1 MPMVQLLG
9 ILERLEE
16 ITEVVLTSQAIQK
29 YRPDIDGIRAV
40 AILSVVLYHASVPM
54 FTGGFT
60 GVDIF
65 FVISGYLI
73 GGHIVSEV
81 DLKTFTFSSFYRRR
95 AKRILPAFYL
105 MMAFAILVAIALL
118 SPYELYRFSRTAFA
132 TILSA
137 SNIFMAK
144 TGNYFRPNKDTD
156 PLLMTWSL
164 GVEEQFYLVIPA
176 LLFLLMRFWRRV
188 LFPAVLVVCVI
199 SFLFSWY
206 LLKKDPNATFYLLP
220 SRAWELGAGVLLAI
234 VEVNPKYKITS
245 ARVASI
251 LSLAGLALMVA
262 PIFLLKPSTPFPGPA
277 ALPSVLGTVLFIAG
291 AASWINRKLLS
302 VAPMIFIGKVSYSW
316 YLWHWPLLAFLRIGA
331 GRQLTLAESSLA
343 VLFAFVA
350 AVVSYYLV
358 EQPFRM
364 SSLAPLPLLSRYAA
378 VSFGFLAV
386 AGALWISHGLP
397 GRYPALADEGKPNDP
412 CLVDLGV
419 SNPYL
424 SSPCYAASDPRPA
437 VALWGDSHSEA
448 LAPKFREI
456 ANSQGYNFVQL
467 GKTSCLPLK
476 GVANVDPE
484 NITLAPECIQFNQR
498 TFDAIAA
505 DHRIQFVVL
514 AGRWGYQFRPGYLNQ
529 LISTASPNQKLVPQ
543 DDGQQLFA
551 ESLSAQIRSL
561 QQIGKRVIVVG
572 DVPSFDFNP
581 ALRYRMVHMPIRRT
595 VASLLR
601 VKVDDSGLS
610 RPTMVKADK
619 TAEQLLESA
628 KNGNPGSELVD
639 LQASLCTAHADCLYV
654 AQGRALYW
662 DEQHLTPAGAEYALR
677 AFRFP
682 GL

>member
-1 MPMVQLLG
+1 M
-9 ILERLEE
+9 
-16 ITEVVLTSQAIQK
+16 VLTSQVTHK
-29 YRPDIDGIRAV
+29 YRADIDGIRAI
-40 AILSVVLYHASVPM
+40 AILSVVLFHANVPM

-95 AKRILPAFYL
+95 AKRILPAFYFML
-105 MMAFAILVAIALL
+105 AFSILVAIALL

-132 TILSA
+132 TVLSA
-137 SNIFMAK
+137 SNIYMTK
-144 TGNYFRPNKDTD
+144 TGNYFRPTKTTD

-188 LFPAVLVVCVI
+188 LLPAVLAVCVL

-206 LLKKDPNATFYLLP
+206 LLTKDPNATFYLLP

-234 VEVNPKYKITS
+234 IEVNPKYKIANPRT
-245 ARVASI
+245 ASI
-251 LSLAGLALMVA
+251 LSATGLALMIA
-262 PIFLLKPSTPFPGPA
+262 PIFVLRASTPFPGPA

-291 AASWINRKLLS
+291 GASWINRKLVS
-302 VAPMIFIGKVSYSW
+302 VAPMVFIGKISYSW

-331 GRQLTLAESSLA
+331 GKELTLPESSIA
-343 VLFAFVA
+343 VLVAFGA
-350 AVVSYYLV
+350 AIVSYYLV
-358 EQPFRM
+358 EQPFRV
-364 SSLAPLPLLSRYAA
+364 SSLAPLPLLGRYAA
-378 VSFGFLAV
+378 VSFAFLAV
-386 AGALWISHGLP
+386 AAALWLSHGFP
-397 GRYPALADEGKPNDP
+397 SRYPALADEGKPYDP

-456 ANSQGYNFVQL
+456 AISQGYNFVQL

-476 GVANVDPE
+476 GVANFDPE
-484 NITLAPECIQFNQR
+484 HMSLASECIQFNER
-498 TFDAIAA
+498 TFDAIAS
-505 DHRIQFVVL
+505 DRHIQFVVL

-529 LISTASPNQKLVPQ
+529 LISADSPDEKLAPA
-543 DDGQQLFA
+543 DGGRQLFA
-551 ESLSAQIRSL
+551 AGLSAQIRAL

-572 DVPSFDFNP
+572 DVPNFDFDP
-581 ALRYRMVHMPIRRT
+581 ELRYRMVHMPIRRT
-595 VASLLR
+595 VASLLKVR
-601 VKVDDSGLS
+601 VEDSGLGI
-610 RPTMVKADK
+610 PTMVEAEK
-619 TAEQLLESA
+619 TVEQLLESA
-628 KNGNPGSELVD
+628 QKGNPGSELIN
-639 LQASLCTAHADCLYV
+639 LRTSLCIAQLNCRYV
-654 AQGRALYW
+654 AQGRSLYW
-662 DEQHLTPAGAEYALR
+662 DEQHLTPAGAAYALR
-677 AFRFP
+677 AFHFP
-682 GL
+682 TL